1 MKPDTPEILDS
12 ILWSLETYVEPE
24 VQSPFGRS
32 VMVTV
37 GNLLRHVKLRAET
50 EAEIL
55 FEDNDDLER
64 LLTRLVARFEAH
76 PELSKVLE
84 STLAGVRAVLAAG
97 DEEKKHF
104 PTVARLS
111 ARAEALRQSL
121 DDLLKALG
129 SVRFDF
135 PSDETYI
142 GSREEIRAYLARQL
156 QRADQL
162 ISPAFVGG
170 RR

>member
-12 ILWSLETYVEPE
+12 ILWSLKTYVEPE

-32 VMVTV
+32 IMVTV
-37 GNLLRHVKLRAET
+37 GNLLRHVKLRAES

-64 LLTRLVARFEAH
+64 LLKRLVERFEAH
-76 PELSKVLE
+76 AELNNALGSALDRVRAALD
-84 STLAGVRAVLAAG
+84 AGVEDKQR
-97 DEEKKHF
+97 F
-104 PTVARLS
+104 PTVARLN
-111 ARAEALRQSL
+111 ARAEDLRHSL

-129 SVRFDF
+129 KVRFDF
-135 PSDETYI
+135 ASDLTYT
-142 GSREEIRAYLARQL
+142 GSREEIRSYLARQL

-162 ISPAFVGG
+162 ISPAFIGG